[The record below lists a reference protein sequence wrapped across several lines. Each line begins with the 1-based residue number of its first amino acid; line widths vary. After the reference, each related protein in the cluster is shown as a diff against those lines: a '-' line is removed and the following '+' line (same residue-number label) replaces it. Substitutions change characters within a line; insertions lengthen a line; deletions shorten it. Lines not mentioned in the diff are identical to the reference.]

1 MLNFDINYNV
11 VKLNDN
17 KAAESLGG
25 AANRAANKVAEAQA
39 AKRRGIVISPG
50 PTKPPPTPAQK
61 SAAVL
66 AAQKVINARTRLNIN
81 QGK

>member
-11 VKLNDN
+11 VKLQNSE
-17 KAAESLGG
+17 AAESLGG

-39 AKRRGIVISPG
+39 ARRRGIAISPG
-50 PTKPPPTPAQK
+50 PTKAPLTPAQQ

-66 AAQKVINARTRLNIN
+66 AAQKVINARTRSN